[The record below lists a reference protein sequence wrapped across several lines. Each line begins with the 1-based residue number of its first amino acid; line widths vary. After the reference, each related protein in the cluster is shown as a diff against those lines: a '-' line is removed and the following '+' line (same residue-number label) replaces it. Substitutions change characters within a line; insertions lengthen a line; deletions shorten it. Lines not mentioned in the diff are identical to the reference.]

1 MPKIFTKFFLRCA
14 DWIGNIRQLFTLK
27 IGAILSFVFSFVLV
41 FSCLYVTAQSGI
53 MVKKIRKSLPEIITS
68 LNEVGVDLAYDNIK
82 FNPVAF
88 FPLMKIDNPQLY
100 SLDERQYWNLQFDN
114 IKIYTNLLGS
124 PQLQIKFADH
134 GAFSHGNTL
143 YETTS
148 GKTILRID
156 DLLSQPEFLI
166 RSEKFNIKNLALFNN
181 ITFWLKP
188 SNLTEQTA
196 KGLPFYQSLLEI
208 NNVTING
215 MVNYPLSSYIKNIS
229 AKADIIGKFSFDDD
243 LLTSAE
249 SWVKNGG
256 FMDVPQLIVQW
267 APLTLVG
274 RGNVHLNGNLQPT
287 INFNTSSKGLLKLI
301 KSLQEISFINSSN
314 VYVANI
320 LLSNKAFRLNPE
332 DEELTITTPISYS
345 DGKISIENLVI
356 KDFDKETQQ

>member
-14 DWIGNIRQLFTLK
+14 DWIGNIRQLFKLK

-41 FSCLYVTAQSGI
+41 FSCLYVTAQRGI

-68 LNEVGVDLAYDNIK
+68 LNEIGIDLAYDNIK

-100 SLDERQYWNLQFDN
+100 SLDERQYWNIKFDN
-114 IKIYTNLLGS
+114 VKLYANLLGAS
-124 PQLQIKFADH
+124 QLQIKFADH
-134 GAFSHGNTL
+134 GSFSQGNTL

-148 GKTILRID
+148 DKTAIYIK
-156 DLLSQPEFLI
+156 DLISQPELLI

-181 ITFWLKP
+181 VTFWLKP
-188 SNLTEQTA
+188 SHLNDTNA

-215 MVNYPLSSYIKNIS
+215 MINYPLSSHIKNIS

-256 FMDVPQLIVQW
+256 FIDIPQLIVQW

-274 RGNVHLNGNLQPT
+274 RGNVHLNGNLHRRGHFS
-287 INFNTSSKGLLKLI
+287 NFSRG
-301 KSLQEISFINSSN
+301 F
-314 VYVANI
+314 
-320 LLSNKAFRLNPE
+320 
-332 DEELTITTPISYS
+332 
-345 DGKISIENLVI
+345 
-356 KDFDKETQQ
+356 